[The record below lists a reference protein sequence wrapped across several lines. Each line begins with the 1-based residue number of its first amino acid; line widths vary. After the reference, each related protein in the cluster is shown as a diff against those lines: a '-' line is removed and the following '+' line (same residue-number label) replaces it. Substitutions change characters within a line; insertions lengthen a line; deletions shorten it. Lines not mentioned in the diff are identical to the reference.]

1 MDSTRQATP
10 SGRRPRSFWCPQIAN
25 VKATQNGPASTQLP
39 ALRTKAGL
47 DNLLVDS
54 PKPSLTDHKWPGAP
68 IGAQVTYAFANG
80 SVVSATQQQLNQPV
94 PYSVAGATADGA
106 ELD

>member
-1 MDSTRQATP
+1 
-10 SGRRPRSFWCPQIAN
+10 
-25 VKATQNGPASTQLP
+25 
-39 ALRTKAGL
+39 
-47 DNLLVDS
+47 
-54 PKPSLTDHKWPGAP
+54 LTDHKWPGAP